1 MSPNRVQTISIAGA
15 GFSVDVT
22 FRSIRTFCKRISAAG
37 LLLGALIAGSSVQV
51 HAANGSEK
59 VGRVTGLAI
68 PRFVSLKAGAVNL
81 RVGPGRKYAISW
93 LYKKRGL
100 PVEVIQEFDRW
111 RRVRDSQGTTGWVLH
126 SLLSSRRTALVA
138 PWDREFNDQ
147 GHVINAALH
156 DGKNSA
162 TKDAYTSARLQAGLL
177 VDIRECS
184 NGWCSVEAQETSTW
198 VEQEKL
204 FGTYPGEPIED

>member
-1 MSPNRVQTISIAGA
+1 M
-15 GFSVDVT
+15 
-22 FRSIRTFCKRISAAG
+22 
-37 LLLGALIAGSSVQV
+37 LGAILGAAWGGTSTAAF
-51 HAANGSEK
+51 AANEPEK
-59 VGRVTGLAI
+59 VGRVTGLVI

-111 RRVRDSQGTTGWVLH
+111 RRVRDSEGTTGWVLH
-126 SLLSSRRTALVA
+126 SLLSSKRTALVA
-138 PWDREFNDQ
+138 PWDREFDNNGQ
-147 GHVINAALH
+147 IVSASLH
-156 DGKNSA
+156 DGKYRANKEASI
-162 TKDAYTSARLQAGLL
+162 SARLQAGLL

-184 NGWCSVEAQETSTW
+184 NGWCSIEARETSAW

-204 FGTYPGEPIED
+204 FGTYPGEPVED